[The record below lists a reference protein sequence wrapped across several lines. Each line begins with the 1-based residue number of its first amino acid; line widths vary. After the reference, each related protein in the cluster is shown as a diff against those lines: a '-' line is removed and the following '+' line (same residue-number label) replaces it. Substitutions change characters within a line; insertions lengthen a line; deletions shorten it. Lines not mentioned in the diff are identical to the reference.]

1 MLNFAISLS
10 YKNKNWR
17 NDPKNIVFSIY
28 LLPRLKFELLKQD
41 KNLENLLFL
50 YYANFDRE
58 RKNGPGSSVAVAFKN
73 SLSREMHNYEVT
85 TGKYFISPP
94 VVI

>member
-1 MLNFAISLS
+1 M
-10 YKNKNWR
+10 
-17 NDPKNIVFSIY
+17 P
-28 LLPRLKFELLKQD
+28 
-41 KNLENLLFL
+41 
-50 YYANFDRE
+50 NFDRE